1 MRSFFALDA
10 IASPADL
17 AVSLLPWVL
26 LGVLVAVAGPW
37 PDWPGKTPIRSLRS
51 LTGVF
56 KDGLRN
62 PVGQGG

>member
-10 IASPADL
+10 IASPAGS
-17 AVSLLPWVL
+17 APPCSP
-26 LGVLVAVAGPW
+26 GSCGPW